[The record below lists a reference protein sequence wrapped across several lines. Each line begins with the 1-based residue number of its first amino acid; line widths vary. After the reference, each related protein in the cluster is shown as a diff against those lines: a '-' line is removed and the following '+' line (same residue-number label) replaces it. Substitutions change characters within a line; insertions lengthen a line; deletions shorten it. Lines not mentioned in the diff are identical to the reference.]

1 MKGSVKK
8 DGSFSLND
16 FNQSICDLVMWLSPR
31 IRKGMSIPSPVPYSY
46 ETARRWAL
54 KFGQAYLRVGFES
67 HAARANLRTR
77 SITEAA

>member
-31 IRKGMSIPSPVPYSY
+31 IRKGMSIPSPV
-46 ETARRWAL
+46 RL
-54 KFGQAYLRVGFES
+54 GRVGV
-67 HAARANLRTR
+67 TDV
-77 SITEAA
+77 